1 MAADEQPNQDD
12 ATLGIVFAT
21 AGMGLAAAR
30 LIARTPGLAPYIER
44 AAARGREQ
52 VGTTAENLVVVFEP
66 EAERMLQQFLDSPEF
81 DRALERVLTSPKVR
95 EALAQQTTSFAEEL
109 LAKLRMR
116 LHAVDQR
123 CAGLAS
129 RTLAFAVDLMLAQ
142 VVFLIVSAL
151 VGLIVAL
158 VGSLR
163 PAWLFGSIAG
173 AGWLLLVG
181 AYFAFFWTLAGQTP
195 GMRLVHLRVVDHYG
209 EAPRLPRALIRFG
222 ALIVAIIPM
231 FAGLLPI
238 LFDARRR
245 GLHDFVARTYVVQSD
260 IIPGG

>member
-1 MAADEQPNQDD
+1 VAVDEQPNQDD

-30 LIARTPGLAPYIER
+30 LISRTPGLAPYLER

-52 VGTTAENLVVVFEP
+52 VGTTAERLVVVFEP

-95 EALAQQTTSFAEEL
+95 EALAQQTTSFADEL
-109 LAKLRMR
+109 LEKLRAR
-116 LHAVDQR
+116 LRSLDRR

-129 RTLAFAVDLMLAQ
+129 RAIAFAVDLTLAQ
-142 VVFLIVSAL
+142 VVFLIASAL
-151 VGLIVAL
+151 VGLVVAL
-158 VGSLR
+158 VGELR
-163 PAWLFGSIAG
+163 PAWLFGSLAG

-181 AYFAFFWTLAGQTP
+181 AYFVFFWTLSGQTP
-195 GMRLVHLRVVDHYG
+195 GMRLVHLRVVDRFG
-209 EAPRLPRALIRFG
+209 GPPRPLRSVVRFAALI
-222 ALIVAIIPM
+222 AAIIPM

-245 GLHDFVARTYVVQSD
+245 GLHDFVAHTFVVA
-260 IIPGG
+260 GEETA